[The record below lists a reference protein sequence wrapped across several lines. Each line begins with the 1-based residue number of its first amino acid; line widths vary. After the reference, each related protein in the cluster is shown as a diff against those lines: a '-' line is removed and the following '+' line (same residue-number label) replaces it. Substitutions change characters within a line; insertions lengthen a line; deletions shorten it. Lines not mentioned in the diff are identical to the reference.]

1 MRPAGGSAGT
11 AHPPIFNPSIKSINN
26 IKQFCSLVFSTILC
40 AGSYAQNV
48 GIGATSP
55 LMPLHVSS
63 SSDTAFVLLENH
75 NVLNAG
81 INAGAY
87 FRTGGR
93 YTGAIKT
100 IGTAAFDAR
109 LAFFTF
115 STPNANSLQERLTI
129 SDDGK
134 VGIGTATPSAMLD
147 VNGTMRVRGNGAA
160 GGNVLTSDATG
171 NASWQPPA
179 PAAALNTG
187 FSVSANTSVTI
198 GDDLSAVIPF
208 NNKTS
213 TYRFD
218 DGNNFNVAGNAF
230 VAPTTGVY
238 SFTISAGVAA
248 GAVAADGIIRL
259 GVLVNGFSRNAPSS
273 EMQAFSGKL
282 LPRTLHLTVLLK
294 LDAGDAV
301 TAQIFNNTGASIS
314 TDTGNRCNFSGCRL
328 Y

>member
-1 MRPAGGSAGT
+1 
-11 AHPPIFNPSIKSINN
+11 
-26 IKQFCSLVFSTILC
+26 
-40 AGSYAQNV
+40 
-48 GIGATSP
+48 
-55 LMPLHVSS
+55 MPLHVSS
-63 SSDTAFVLLENH
+63 SSDTALVMLENQ

-115 STPNANSLQERLTI
+115 STPNANSLQECLTI

-134 VGIGTATPSAMLD
+134 VGIGTATPSAVLD

-198 GDDLSAVIPF
+198 GDD
-208 NNKTS
+208 
-213 TYRFD
+213 YR
-218 DGNNFNVAGNAF
+218 
-230 VAPTTGVY
+230 P
-238 SFTISAGVAA
+238 
-248 GAVAADGIIRL
+248 
-259 GVLVNGFSRNAPSS
+259 
-273 EMQAFSGKL
+273 
-282 LPRTLHLTVLLK
+282 
-294 LDAGDAV
+294 
-301 TAQIFNNTGASIS
+301 
-314 TDTGNRCNFSGCRL
+314 
-328 Y
+328 